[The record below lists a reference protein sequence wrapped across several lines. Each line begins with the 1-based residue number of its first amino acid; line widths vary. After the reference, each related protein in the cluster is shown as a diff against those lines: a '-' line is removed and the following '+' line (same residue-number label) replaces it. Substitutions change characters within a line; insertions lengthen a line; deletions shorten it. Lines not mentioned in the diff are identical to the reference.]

1 MRVGRVSEDDDD
13 DDDDDDEEQRILVG
27 TLTADFRR
35 VR

>member
-1 MRVGRVSEDDDD
+1 MRVGRVSEDDD